1 MHTPALSFL
10 LGDCCV
16 GCSRLLSLDPASS
29 SAPDLCDWLWRSA
42 CELTIAFLLGFLCFY
57 KVRR

>member
-1 MHTPALSFL
+1 M
-10 LGDCCV
+10 